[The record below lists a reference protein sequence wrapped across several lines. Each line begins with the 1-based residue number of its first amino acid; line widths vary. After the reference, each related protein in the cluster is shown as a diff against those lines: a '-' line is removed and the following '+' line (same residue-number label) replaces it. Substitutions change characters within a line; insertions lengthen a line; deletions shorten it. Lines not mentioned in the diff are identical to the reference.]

1 MRKLLIA
8 GGDSN
13 TDDNYVS
20 DFHPELKCDWKKWP
34 EILADKLDMDF
45 INLET
50 IRNKGYF
57 LPYRKEYRKIS
68 SHIQRN

>member
-20 DFHPELKCDWKKWP
+20 DFHPNLKCDWKKWP
-34 EILADKLDMDF
+34 EILADNMIWIL
-45 INLET
+45 
-50 IRNKGYF
+50 
-57 LPYRKEYRKIS
+57 
-68 SHIQRN
+68 